1 MQCLYNASQLL
12 MVLNSQSECR
22 QRCIA
27 TAFLKE
33 KITEVFILKLLLI
46 VSDLMWQVMRS
57 CFRFDRNTKRVTWL
71 FYYAS
76 ICLFEQN
83 NTTNHTASIAPASPQ
98 DGVITYTTI
107 CSSRQ
112 AASNPIGLNLHLF
125 VTWPYWDIK
134 ISKPPYVPFPNMIE
148 LCHFFYFL
156 GLSER
161 YYNWQS
167 LLITLYIYRRKC
179 SKILKCVRRLY
190 RDFEECEEVMWK
202 SGNGAAYRAPVG
214 ANKNGKKKIS
224 SKAK

>member
-46 VSDLMWQVMRS
+46 ISDLMWQVMRS

-98 DGVITYTTI
+98 DGVITYTTV

-112 AASNPIGLNLHLF
+112 AASNPIGLNLHLQNPLSSLNIMQQEQRLGAMNF
-125 VTWPYWDIK
+125 R
-134 ISKPPYVPFPNMIE
+134 
-148 LCHFFYFL
+148 HFKDWSVL
-156 GLSER
+156 
-161 YYNWQS
+161 Q
-167 LLITLYIYRRKC
+167 LL
-179 SKILKCVRRLY
+179 
-190 RDFEECEEVMWK
+190 
-202 SGNGAAYRAPVG
+202 
-214 ANKNGKKKIS
+214 
-224 SKAK
+224 